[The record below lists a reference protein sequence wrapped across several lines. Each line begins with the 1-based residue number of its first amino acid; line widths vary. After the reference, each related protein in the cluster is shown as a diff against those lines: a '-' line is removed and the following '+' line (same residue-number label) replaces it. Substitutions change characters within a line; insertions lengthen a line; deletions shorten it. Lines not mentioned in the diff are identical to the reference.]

1 MNPYVLDLLAHHRAD
16 KAAGAGASN
25 AVGVIAADYINRP
38 KGNDTGTSTELIAAI
53 VDSNQF

>member
-1 MNPYVLDLLAHHRAD
+1 MLDLLAHHRAD